1 MSGWV
6 YIMTNR
12 PRGVL
17 YVGVTSDLVRR
28 ISEHRE
34 GSEEGFSSRYRLKCL
49 VLAEEH
55 PTIAYAIRRGKNLK
69 RWSRQWKIDLV
80 ESVNPDWRDLWQ
92 DIGP

>member
-34 GSEEGFSSRYRLKCL
+34 GSEEVFSSRYRLKRL

-55 PTIAYAIRRGKNLK
+55 PTIAYAIRREKNLK
-69 RWSRQWKIDLV
+69 RWSR
-80 ESVNPDWRDLWQ
+80 
-92 DIGP
+92 